1 MISYGVLPTLDF
13 IGHFSGSRLT
23 QVGIEFPWV
32 GMDNRKYPKFQVSSS
47 CLACYVF
54 FYVFNYKQYLF
65 GIHFDFDI
73 YVLIRPIYMIIST
86 HRLPSPQRWPWES
99 PQGSARAVAMGW
111 QPLARH
117 GPLTWHD
124 AWVESRAAG
133 CGGTQLCGG
142 GFQSMGVPPKSSKS
156 DHFRKPMVT
165 WGSPILRKRY
175 LDNRPSLSSS

>member
-1 MISYGVLPTLDF
+1 MGFSPVKPRDNQQMDILPQHLMISYGVLPTLDF

-73 YVLIRPIYMIIST
+73 HVLIRPIYI
-86 HRLPSPQRWPWES
+86 
-99 PQGSARAVAMGW
+99 
-111 QPLARH
+111 
-117 GPLTWHD
+117 
-124 AWVESRAAG
+124 
-133 CGGTQLCGG
+133 
-142 GFQSMGVPPKSSKS
+142 
-156 DHFRKPMVT
+156 
-165 WGSPILRKRY
+165 
-175 LDNRPSLSSS
+175 